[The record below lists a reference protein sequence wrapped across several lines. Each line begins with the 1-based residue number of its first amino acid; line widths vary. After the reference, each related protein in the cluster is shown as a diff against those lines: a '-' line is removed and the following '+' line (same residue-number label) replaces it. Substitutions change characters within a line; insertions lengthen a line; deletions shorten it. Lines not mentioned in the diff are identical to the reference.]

1 MPLTLLAQGA
11 PVQVPAVEY
20 SAIAPELLLA
30 GGALVL
36 LLTAVLEEHRAATTV
51 IGAVAGAALGIWLLL
66 AGTTVPGAVLVGVGA
81 GAVAVAIGARDRP
94 LVHQGWLAA
103 ILLAG
108 AFALT
113 AWQWTALYDVAGSQ
127 RYLSG
132 SIVVDGVALYTRFT
146 VLLSALLIL
155 PIGHGYLL
163 DRGVYRYEF
172 EPLLLLSVTGMTVLA
187 AAGDLLIVFI
197 AIELL
202 SLALYVLTGLARR
215 DRRSQEASIK
225 YFVLGAVASAILLY
239 GIALL
244 YTATGSIDIGTVA
257 QGLSIMSVPIGV
269 VMLGVGMV
277 TIGLGFK
284 ASVVPFHFWTPDVYQ
299 GAPTNVTG
307 FMAAATKAAA
317 FAALLRVFQLG
328 FGRLDGTWVPM
339 LAVLAA
345 LSMLLG
351 AVAAIVQHDVK
362 RVLAYSSI
370 AHVGYALVGV
380 VSVDTAQAG
389 QGLSATLFYLLT
401 YAVTV
406 IGAFGCVVAIERRRR
421 GEVALIDLKGL
432 ARHSPILAGIFS
444 LCLLSLAGIP
454 ATAGF
459 VGKFAV
465 FRAGVNAGLTWLV
478 VIGVVSSIIA
488 AFFYLRLM
496 AAMFLEEP
504 EEGATGPLLTTGLS
518 AGISAAAA
526 GVVVLGILPSAF
538 ITLAEQAAS
547 VAR

>member
-1 MPLTLLAQGA
+1 MTLLAQA
-11 PVQVPAVEY
+11 AELQIPQVEY

-30 GGALVL
+30 AGAMLL
-36 LLTAVLEEHRAATTV
+36 LLTAVAEGYRILTTAV
-51 IGAVAGAALGIWLLL
+51 GAVVAAALGIWLLI
-66 AGTTVPGAVLVGVGA
+66 AGTTVPGIVL
-81 GAVAVAIGARDRP
+81 VAVAAGTAGVAIGTRDRP

-103 ILLAG
+103 ILVFG

-127 RYLSG
+127 RYLGG

-163 DRGVYRYEF
+163 DRGIYRYEY
-172 EPLLLLSVTGMTVLA
+172 EPILLLSVTGMTVLG

-225 YFVLGAVASAILLY
+225 YFVMGAVASAILLY

-244 YTATGSIDIGTVA
+244 YTATGSIDIGTIA
-257 QGLSIMSVPIGV
+257 QGMSIVSVPIGV
-269 VMLGVGMV
+269 VLLAVAMVTVGM
-277 TIGLGFK
+277 GFK
-284 ASVVPFHFWTPDVYQ
+284 AAAVPFHFWTPDVYQ

-317 FAALLRVFQLG
+317 FAALLRIFQLG
-328 FGRLDGTWVPM
+328 FGRLDDTWVPM
-339 LAVLAA
+339 VAVVAA

-351 AVAAIVQHDVK
+351 AFAAIVQRDVK

-389 QGLSATLFYLLT
+389 QGISSTLFYLLT
-401 YAVTV
+401 YAVTAV
-406 IGAFGCVVAIERRRR
+406 GAFGCVVAIERRRR

-459 VGKFAV
+459 MGKFAV

-478 VIGVVSSIIA
+478 VVGVVSSVVA

-504 EEGATGPLLTTGLS
+504 EEGTSAPVLTTGLS
-518 AGISAAAA
+518 AGVSAAAA
-526 GVVVLGILPSAF
+526 AVVVLGILPSAF

-547 VAR
+547 IAR